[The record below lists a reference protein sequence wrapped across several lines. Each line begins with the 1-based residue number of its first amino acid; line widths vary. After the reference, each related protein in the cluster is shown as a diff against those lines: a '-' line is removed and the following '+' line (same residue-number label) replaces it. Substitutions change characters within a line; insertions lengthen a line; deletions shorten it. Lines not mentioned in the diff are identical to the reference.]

1 MSVLRRILG
10 VLVMI
15 AGILGLVLSLAGL
28 VGTWMATPTVAGYA
42 NSTIDTLKTSI
53 STSQKAMD
61 ITGQALR
68 ATVDSID
75 ALSAMLNATAASVK
89 DTKPV
94 FEQINFLM
102 GETLPSTLE
111 SATDSLNTAQEA
123 AVVLD
128 SAIKSLDAFR
138 FLLSGAPLIGSLVET
153 PEQAY
158 NPQVPLADSL
168 GELATT
174 LNDLPATFSEMA
186 VNLDTADDNL
196 DVIQGYLTTMS
207 ESTAL
212 ISQSLIEYESMVLQ
226 SKSSMENVSSILV
239 NIQQN
244 LPTILNVV
252 ELALSLFFLWLM
264 AAQVVIFSQGWEL
277 FHGTAG
283 RMEGG
288 GAKPVI
294 SEIAAEA

>member
-28 VGTWMATPTVAGYA
+28 VATWMVTPTLAGYA
-42 NSTIDTLKTSI
+42 NSTIDTLNTSV

-61 ITGQALR
+61 ITGQALA

-75 ALSAMLNATAASVK
+75 ALSAMLNTTAASVE

-102 GETLPSTLE
+102 GETLPATMG

-128 SAIKSLDAFR
+128 SAIKSLDTFR
-138 FLLSGAPLIGSLVET
+138 FLLSGAPLIGSLVEL

-158 NPQVPLADSL
+158 NPEVPLADSL
-168 GELATT
+168 GELAST
-174 LNDLPATFSEMA
+174 LGDLPGTFSEMA
-186 VNLDTADDNL
+186 VHLDTADDNL
-196 DVIQGYLTTMS
+196 DAIQANLTTMS

-212 ISQSLIEYESMVLQ
+212 ISLSLSEYEDMVIQ
-226 SKSSMENVSSILV
+226 SKSSMDNISSILA
-239 NIQQN
+239 NIQTN
-244 LPTILNVV
+244 LMTILNAFAI
-252 ELALSLFFLWLM
+252 ALSLFFLWLM

-277 FHGTAG
+277 YQGTAG

-288 GAKPVI
+288 AKTVA
-294 SEIAAEA
+294 SEIAAEG